1 MRTNPDSV
9 TQSTHLKNSRY
20 YRNQIWITRIFLFLT
35 IVACACAGF
44 EMFGVLWEELL
55 DHKPFAAIGQISFF
69 VIIALLTYG
78 NFVYQFTR
86 LGYFKRLL
94 KHISPDRKELEKIYE
109 QDCPPLAILIPS
121 YKEELDIVRETLL
134 SAALQDY
141 PNRRVVLLIDDPP
154 ESKSYAD
161 FEALQNM
168 RALPNSLQ
176 KEFNEAARPFLQ
188 AKKEYLER
196 KVFNKSKALKE
207 TERLIELYKNAA
219 LWFRNRVDLYDDPSI
234 QKDLPE
240 HTRVFM
246 RDSFFKGW
254 HKLHLERTSDL
265 ELLLEQGG
273 ADSERIEKE
282 YNRLASLFT
291 VNFTTFERKKY
302 VNLSHLPNKAMNLN
316 SYVYLLGKRWEER
329 KDSHGVF
336 LEESENL
343 HSSFE
348 IPGADFLIT
357 LDADSILLPDYI
369 LKLSYVMF
377 SPGNERIAVAQ
388 TPYSSFPGAPNVL
401 ERMAGATTDIQYQ
414 IHQGF
419 THFNATFWVGAN
431 AMLRY
436 EALLDIRTVYEER
449 GFQIH
454 KYIQDNTVIEDTE
467 SSIDLLDVNW
477 NLYNYPERLAY
488 SATPPDFGSL
498 LIQRRRWANG
508 GLIILPKLLRH
519 VFQWPWSFA
528 KFTEAFFR
536 VHYLGSIAAVNIGLV
551 ILMGSPLGEGME
563 TYWIAISS
571 LPYFIL
577 YGMDLVRMG
586 YKWINLIQV
595 YSLNLL
601 LIPVNLAGVFMSIN
615 QAITG
620 KQIPFSRTP
629 KVIGRTAMPALY
641 VIAEFSLLAQLLFG
655 FITNYL
661 YRNWVYSIYN
671 LANAILLGYAIVK
684 FIGLRSCWE
693 DILLFMNKPPAEIT
707 VSHWV
712 EPRVAIDLEG
722 AMIYTSESAE
732 EDKIAS

>member
-1 MRTNPDSV
+1 MKTNLASV
-9 TQSTHLKNSRY
+9 MESTHSKNKQY
-20 YRNQIWITRIFLFLT
+20 CQNQIRITKIFLLLT
-35 IVACACAGF
+35 IVACAFACL
-44 EMFGVLWEELL
+44 EMFKVFWEQLL
-55 DHKPFAAIGQISFF
+55 DHRSFAAIGQIAFF
-69 VIIALLTYG
+69 IIIVLLTYG

-86 LGYFKRLL
+86 LGYFQRHL
-94 KHISPDRKELEKIYE
+94 KHSSPDREELEKIYKE
-109 QDCPPLAILIPS
+109 DCPSLAILIPS

-141 PNRRVVLLIDDPP
+141 PNRRIVLLIDDPP
-154 ESKSYAD
+154 EPKSYAA
-161 FEALQNM
+161 FESLQNM
-168 RALPNSLQ
+168 RNLPNSLQ
-176 KEFNEAARPFLQ
+176 KEFNEAAYPFLQ

-196 KVFNKSKALKE
+196 KNSNKSKPQKE
-207 TERLIELYKNAA
+207 TKLLIQLYKNAF
-219 LWFRNRVDLYDDPSI
+219 LWFQNCMNEYDDSTI
-234 QKDLPE
+234 RKELPE
-240 HTRVFM
+240 HTRTFM
-246 RDSFFKGW
+246 RNSFFKEW
-254 HKLHLERTSDL
+254 CNLHSKRISELEF
-265 ELLLEQGG
+265 LLTKGG
-273 ADSERIEKE
+273 VDSYRIEKE
-282 YNRLASLFT
+282 FNRLVSLFN
-291 VNFTTFERKKY
+291 VNFSTFERKKY

-316 SYVYLLGKRWEER
+316 SYIYLLGKRWIEK
-329 KDSHGVF
+329 KDSKGIF
-336 LEESENL
+336 LEESQND
-343 HSSFE
+343 SSFE
-348 IPGADFLIT
+348 IPSADFLIT
-357 LDADSILLPDYI
+357 LDADSVLLPDYI
-369 LKLSYVMF
+369 LKLSYVMKT
-377 SPGNERIAVAQ
+377 PGNERIAVAQ
-388 TPYSSFPGAPNVL
+388 TPYSSFPGASNVL
-401 ERMAGATTDIQYQ
+401 EKIAGATTDIQYQ

-419 THFNATFWVGAN
+419 TNFGATFWVGAN

-436 EALLDIRTVYEER
+436 KALLDIQTIYEER

-519 VFQWPWSFA
+519 VFRWPWNFT
-528 KFTEAFFR
+528 KFIEAFFR

-551 ILMGSPLGEGME
+551 ILMGSPLGEGVE

-586 YKWINLIQV
+586 YKWIDLIQI

-629 KVIGRTAMPALY
+629 KVIGRTSMPSLY
-641 VIAEFSLLAQLLFG
+641 IVAEFSLLAQLLFG
-655 FITNYL
+655 FITNYM
-661 YRNWVYSIYN
+661 YRNWIYSIYN
-671 LANAILLGYAIVK
+671 LGNAILLGYAIFK

-693 DILLFMNKPPAEIT
+693 DILLSINRPPEDT

-712 EPRVAIDLEG
+712 EQRVAIDLEG
-722 AMIYTSESAE
+722 AKDLQER
-732 EDKIAS
+732 